1 MHHAALECAVQ
12 KQGFVA
18 IEGGSLEYLDI
29 PPRGCGGTQLL
40 LLHEGLG
47 SVSMWRDFPA
57 VLASATGA
65 RVVAYSRLGFGRSSP
80 RTTPYGL
87 RFMHEEAAHVVP
99 RLRATLGL
107 DRAVLIGHSTGA
119 SMALLHAA
127 HDPRTVAAVVAMAP
141 LIDVEGSNVDSI
153 TAAREQWRTTDWR
166 EKLARHHDDVDAVFS
181 AWNDTWLDPA
191 FRRWS
196 ITADLEPIRCPVL
209 AILGAD
215 DPYSTPRQLE
225 LLENAASRTCVQR
238 LLLPACGHSP
248 HREMPGAVTRAI
260 AGFLDSCGNTRFER

>member
-1 MHHAALECAVQ
+1 VAV
-12 KQGFVA
+12 
-18 IEGGSLEYLDI
+18 EGGSLEYLDI
-29 PPRGCGGTQLL
+29 PARGSHGMQLL

-47 SVSMWRDFPA
+47 SVSMWRDFPDA
-57 VLASATGA
+57 LAAATGA

-80 RTTPYGL
+80 RKAPYGL
-87 RFMHEEAAHVVP
+87 RFMHEEAAQVVP
-99 RLRATLGL
+99 RVRATLGL
-107 DRAVLIGHSTGA
+107 DLPVLIGHSTGA

-127 HDPRTVAAVVAMAP
+127 HDPGSVAGVVAIAP

-153 TAAREQWRTTDWR
+153 EAAREQWRTTAWR

-196 ITADLEPIRCPVL
+196 ITADLASVRCPVL

-225 LLENAASRTCVQR
+225 LLENAASRACVQR
-238 LLLPACGHSP
+238 LLLASCGHSP

-260 AGFLDSCGNTRFER
+260 GGFLNSCGNTRFER